1 MDGSPLQSLKRSQVS
16 PAAFRLLRHQDYFI
30 NLKGFDHWQPHLRV
44 ATCPQSMKMM
54 DVSAFGCVQLMIIP
68 ALESLTLHTG
78 KSLIG
83 HSLFMHN
90 NPTEKALAISVQGG
104 ASLTTLTFLRASLS
118 VWCRACD

>member
-1 MDGSPLQSLKRSQVS
+1 MPSIDEDDRCICL
-16 PAAFRLLRHQDYFI
+16 
-30 NLKGFDHWQPHLRV
+30 
-44 ATCPQSMKMM
+44 
-54 DVSAFGCVQLMIIP
+54 GCVQLMIIP

-90 NPTEKALAISVQGG
+90 NPTAKALAISVQGG

-118 VWCRACD
+118 VWFAHAINSPFKF